1 MELKLILESIL
12 FSAQKP
18 LSLAELRECMK
29 GAPEHVEEELPKE
42 LAAPKVAAME
52 EALALLK
59 ADYDAMQRS
68 YRLACVAGSWQ
79 FVSLADF
86 APWVKA
92 LVGHRPR
99 PPRLSQAALE
109 TLAIVAYRQPL
120 TRAEGEQI
128 RGVAIDGVL
137 KMLMD
142 RGLVEPAGRAEV
154 LGRPMTFRTTE
165 LFLEYFGLKDLDEL
179 PAADE
184 LRRIPVESP
193 PPLTEGEASQD
204 DSNDEAAEVDSEEA
218 SDLGNDTSGDST
230 DSGHSSEDAQSE
242 NPEDLVSEED
252 REFEDSDDAETDDP
266 DDEEEFV
273 DDEDEFEDDDDGEDW
288 ELDDSDDHDE
298 ADETE
303 DGEDE
308 ETSEDELG
316 DEETNLDNQHPE
328 KEES

>member
-137 KMLMD
+137 KMLID

-193 PPLTEGEASQD
+193 PPLTEAVEDQD
-204 DSNDEAAEVDSEEA
+204 HSNDEAAEVDSAEA
-218 SDLGNDTSGDST
+218 SDLGNDTFGDSA
-230 DSGHSSEDAQSE
+230 DSGHDLEGTQSEDP
-242 NPEDLVSEED
+242 NDDEEAD
-252 REFEDSDDAETDDP
+252 

-273 DDEDEFEDDDDGEDW
+273 DDEDEFEDDEDW

-303 DGEDE
+303 HGEDE

>member
-137 KMLMD
+137 KMLID

-193 PPLTEGEASQD
+193 PPLTEGEGSQG
-204 DSNDEAAEVDSEEA
+204 DSNNEAAGVDSEEA
-218 SDLGNDTSGDST
+218 SDLGNDTFGDSAV
-230 DSGHSSEDAQSE
+230 SGHDFEDTQSED
-242 NPEDLVSEED
+242 PEDLVSEED
-252 REFEDSDDAETDDP
+252 REFEDSDDDETDDP

-273 DDEDEFEDDDDGEDW
+273 DDEDEFEDDDNDEDW

-308 ETSEDELG
+308 ETIEDELG
-316 DEETNLDNQHPE
+316 DKETNLDNQHPE